1 MNDEQAATKLDMR
14 RVLPIFLLVF
24 VDLLGLTVL
33 LPLLHLY
40 AAAYGGGALE
50 IGLVIAAFPLAQMLG
65 VPVMGALSDRYG
77 RKPLLLISQITTCV
91 SFIMLGLAD
100 SLALIILSRVI
111 DGLFGANLATARA
124 ALADITDSSNRA
136 RGLGLI
142 GAAFGLGFTLGP
154 LIAIITVELTD
165 SLALPAFTAAFYSFI
180 SILITAFV
188 FKETL
193 PKEKRGAPAG
203 GHKARGIPRVLLLPG
218 LGLLL
223 FLMFAQQLVF
233 FGFESMLG
241 LFTLTRLGLLGQGNA
256 ALFLLVG
263 IILVVVQARYI
274 GRWTA
279 RFGERALLTA
289 SLLLLALGLLLSG
302 TTPRQ
307 THPFYVRE
315 IAEHDLLSQAPSRG
329 EMLIGALV
337 LELPENG
344 GNGIGGVLW
353 LVIALVPLSIGAGL
367 IRPVLNSLIT
377 QTAGEGAYGRSLG
390 ASAALTSGANAM
402 APLLAALLFQG
413 LGASMPFILGGIAM
427 AALCLLSAAAL
438 KRPPRPSRY

>member
-1 MNDEQAATKLDMR
+1 MTDENAASLDMR

-24 VDLLGLTVL
+24 VDLLGLTLL

-40 AAAYGGGALE
+40 AAAFGGGALE

-65 VPVMGALSDRYG
+65 VPVMGAFSDRYG
-77 RKPLLLISQITTCV
+77 RKPLLLISQITTCI

-136 RGLGLI
+136 RGLGII

-180 SILITAFV
+180 SILITSFV
-188 FKETL
+188 YKETL
-193 PKEKRGAPAG
+193 PKDKRGLASDAG
-203 GHKARGIPRVLLLPG
+203 DARGRLRSLLLPG
-218 LGLLL
+218 LGMLL

-233 FGFESMLG
+233 FGFESLLG

-274 GRWTA
+274 GRWTK
-279 RFGERALLTA
+279 RFGETRLLTA
-289 SLLLLALGLLLSG
+289 ALLLLALGLLLAG
-302 TTPRQ
+302 TTPQ
-307 THPFYVRE
+307 QAHPFYVRE
-315 IAEHDLLSQAPSRG
+315 LAARDLLSQAPDPRRNAGRRSVDRPAREREQRRRRRG
-329 EMLIGALV
+329 LAGRGA
-337 LELPENG
+337 
-344 GNGIGGVLW
+344 
-353 LVIALVPLSIGAGL
+353 VPAVDRGGAGAPGL
-367 IRPVLNSLIT
+367 EQPHHQDRWRRRLWQVSRRP
-377 QTAGEGAYGRSLG
+377 A
-390 ASAALTSGANAM
+390 
-402 APLLAALLFQG
+402 
-413 LGASMPFILGGIAM
+413 
-427 AALCLLSAAAL
+427 
-438 KRPPRPSRY
+438 RP

>member
-188 FKETL
+188 FKERCQ
-193 PKEKRGAPAG
+193 KR
-203 GHKARGIPRVLLLPG
+203 
-218 LGLLL
+218 
-223 FLMFAQQLVF
+223 
-233 FGFESMLG
+233 
-241 LFTLTRLGLLGQGNA
+241 NA
-256 ALFLLVG
+256 AHPPAATKPAASHASCCCPGWACSCFSCSPSSWSSS
-263 IILVVVQARYI
+263 AS
-274 GRWTA
+274 
-279 RFGERALLTA
+279 RACWG
-289 SLLLLALGLLLSG
+289 S
-302 TTPRQ
+302 
-307 THPFYVRE
+307 
-315 IAEHDLLSQAPSRG
+315 SR
-329 EMLIGALV
+329 
-337 LELPENG
+337 
-344 GNGIGGVLW
+344 
-353 LVIALVPLSIGAGL
+353 
-367 IRPVLNSLIT
+367 
-377 QTAGEGAYGRSLG
+377 
-390 ASAALTSGANAM
+390 
-402 APLLAALLFQG
+402 
-413 LGASMPFILGGIAM
+413 
-427 AALCLLSAAAL
+427 
-438 KRPPRPSRY
+438 